1 MIAPQKHVQ
10 CVIGPNVGDRC
21 PLNLGEYH
29 WYIHVCIFLEPRM
42 HEMLFHAIASKPVAS
57 STNFAAD
64 DAIFAR
70 IIPLWIGREHDGVTR
85 PSLIFGSEAALISAS
100 TPNPCDGLWQLQLFS
115 FSYEARQALQTVRLL
130 CPSLPSEAAPR
141 PTGEGLLLLK
151 VADGP
156 FDCSIID
163 RRGSKGIDRP
173 LGSWEV
179 PHAVARQAVYL
190 MPTPAWGRARQAA
203 RHIVS
208 ELCGPAEKAE
218 LCAQMGCKNRLDE
231 RPYGQI
237 RLEDVVAAANGLLE
251 TAGVEINCS
260 DKQVLSFIDA
270 YISAAPFEIS
280 GIVDRIA
287 LDLVAELAEQRCL
300 G

>member
-1 MIAPQKHVQ
+1 MYEM
-10 CVIGPNVGDRC
+10 
-21 PLNLGEYH
+21 PLN
-29 WYIHVCIFLEPRM
+29 
-42 HEMLFHAIASKPVAS
+42 ATTSKPVVLA
-57 STNFAAD
+57 TNFAAD
-64 DAIFAR
+64 DGIFAR
-70 IIPLWIGREHDGVTR
+70 IIPLWIGKEKDGVVR
-85 PSLIFGSEAALISAS
+85 PSLLFGSDAALISAS
-100 TPNPCDGLWQLQLFS
+100 TPNPCEGSWQVHLFS

-130 CPSLPSEAAPR
+130 CPYLPSEAAPR

-156 FDCSIID
+156 FSCSILD
-163 RRGSKGIDRP
+163 RRGAKGLEPP
-173 LGSWEV
+173 LGSWQF
-179 PHAVARQAVYL
+179 PHAVARQAAHL
-190 MPTPAWGRARQAA
+190 IPAPASGRAQQAA

-218 LCAQMGCKNRLDE
+218 LCIQMGCKNRLDE

-237 RLEDVVAAANGLLE
+237 RLEEVVAAANGLLE

-260 DKQVLSFIDA
+260 DKHVLSFIDA
-270 YISAAPFEIS
+270 HIAAAPFEVS

-287 LDLVAELAEQRCL
+287 FDLVSELAEMGRI